1 MDPFGNATHT
11 ALSFPVLGED
21 VLITG
26 AGLIGTMATAI
37 CKFAGAR
44 NIVVTDLSDYRL
56 DIAKKM
62 GATVCVNPTHGQSV
76 AAVMHEMGLKGF
88 DVGLEMS
95 GSPVA
100 LREMIDSMY
109 SGSKISLL
117 GIQPDS
123 AQIPWSKVI
132 FNALTLKGIYG
143 REMWETWY
151 KMEQM
156 LISGL
161 DLSPVITHRFA
172 FDDFQKGFDVMKSG
186 KCGKVLLEF

>member
-1 MDPFGNATHT
+1 
-11 ALSFPVLGED
+11 
-21 VLITG
+21 
-26 AGLIGTMATAI
+26 
-37 CKFAGAR
+37 
-44 NIVVTDLSDYRL
+44 
-56 DIAKKM
+56 
-62 GATVCVNPTHGQSV
+62 
-76 AAVMHEMGLKGF
+76 MHEMGLKGF
-88 DVGLEMS
+88 DVGLELS
-95 GSPVA
+95 GSPIA

-109 SGSKISLL
+109 SGSKIALL

-161 DLSPVITHRFA
+161 DLTPVITHRFA

-186 KCGKVLLEF
+186 QCGKVLLEF

>member
-11 ALSFPVLGED
+11 ALSFPLLGED

-37 CKFAGAR
+37 CRFAGAR
-44 NIVVTDLSDYRL
+44 NVVVTDLSEYRL

-62 GATVCVNPTHGQSV
+62 GATLCINPTKGQSV
-76 AAVMHEMGLKGF
+76 ADAMNELGLKGF

-161 DLSPVITHRFA
+161 DLSPVITHRFK

-186 KCGKVLLEF
+186 QCGKVLLEF

>member
-1 MDPFGNATHT
+1 MHDLGVT
-11 ALSFPVLGED
+11 A
-21 VLITG
+21 
-26 AGLIGTMATAI
+26 
-37 CKFAGAR
+37 FAAR
-44 NIVVTDLSDYRL
+44 PRT
-56 DIAKKM
+56 
-62 GATVCVNPTHGQSV
+62 
-76 AAVMHEMGLKGF
+76 
-88 DVGLEMS
+88 S

-161 DLSPVITHRFA
+161 DLSPVIADGFK
-172 FDDFQKGFDVMKSG
+172 FGGFQKGFDVMKSG
-186 KCGKVLLEF
+186 QCGKVLLEF